1 MGTGTCG
8 VGERDCNSRRT
19 GTGAGVSDDLVARLR
34 AYTWQH
40 PITKEAADRIDEL
53 ERVLKPFLRP
63 GGVFHLAEVNE
74 AHAAMNTP
82 EWQALKARKP

>member
-1 MGTGTCG
+1 M
-8 VGERDCNSRRT
+8 
-19 GTGAGVSDDLVARLR
+19 SDDLVSRLR

-40 PITKEAADRIDEL
+40 PITHEAANRIEEL

-63 GGVFHLAEVNE
+63 GIDVHLAEVNA